1 MIEEKKFELLLLLV
15 VMVWTGGCIAIIYS
29 VVSTVDI
36 VSFIV
41 GLEVGAIVFLG
52 LIVFVAM
59 MLKLKKAETDT
70 KILMKCP
77 HCKETSDVEVKYI
90 LEATK

>member
-1 MIEEKKFELLLLLV
+1 MMEEKKFELLLLLV
-15 VMVWTGGCIAIIYS
+15 VMAWVVGCVAIIYY
-29 VVSTVDI
+29 VVPTVDT

-52 LIVFVAM
+52 LIVFVTM
-59 MLKLKKAETDT
+59 MLKLRKAETET
-70 KILMKCP
+70 KILMRCP